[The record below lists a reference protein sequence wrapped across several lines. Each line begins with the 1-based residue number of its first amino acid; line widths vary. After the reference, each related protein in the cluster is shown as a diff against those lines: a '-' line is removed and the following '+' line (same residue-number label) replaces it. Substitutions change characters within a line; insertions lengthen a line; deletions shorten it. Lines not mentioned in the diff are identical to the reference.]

1 MDIIITVLVLVFAL
15 IGFVLSAIFMVMVIT
30 SSRPARN
37 YPIHKESNSV
47 WVDMHS
53 QGESEEDDN
62 ARA

>member
-15 IGFVLSAIFMVMVIT
+15 IGFVVMVIT

-53 QGESEEDDN
+53 QCESEEDDN